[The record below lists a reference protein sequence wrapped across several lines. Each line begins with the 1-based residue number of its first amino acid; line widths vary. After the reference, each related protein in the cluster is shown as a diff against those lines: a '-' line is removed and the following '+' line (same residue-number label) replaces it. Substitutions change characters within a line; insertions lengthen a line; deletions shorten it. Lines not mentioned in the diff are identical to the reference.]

1 MQGEHGRKCREKEDQ
16 EIQITKIRIS
26 GEKEREGAKGQ
37 TKMKDYSFAGLY
49 YEICQE
55 PRLY

>member
-1 MQGEHGRKCREKEDQ
+1 MQGEYGGKCRKNEDQ

-37 TKMKDYSFAGLY
+37 TEMRDYSFAGLY

-55 PRLY
+55 PRLH